1 MALEHVQE
9 LFDFIQQSPSCFHV
23 IENVKK
29 QLTEQGFEELCENK
43 NWQIKEG
50 GKYFVTRNLSSVIA
64 FKVPTKDFKS
74 FHIVASHSDSPT
86 FKIKDHPEQMV
97 KGNIFN

>member
-50 GKYFVTRNLSSVIA
+50 GAVLAQPRYAVSL
-64 FKVPTKDFKS
+64 
-74 FHIVASHSDSPT
+74 
-86 FKIKDHPEQMV
+86 Q
-97 KGNIFN
+97 

>member
-29 QLTEQGFEELCENK
+29 QLTEQGFEELCAKKQKTGRSKRAEN
-43 NWQIKEG
+43 
-50 GKYFVTRNLSSVIA
+50 TL
-64 FKVPTKDFKS
+64 
-74 FHIVASHSDSPT
+74 
-86 FKIKDHPEQMV
+86 
-97 KGNIFN
+97 